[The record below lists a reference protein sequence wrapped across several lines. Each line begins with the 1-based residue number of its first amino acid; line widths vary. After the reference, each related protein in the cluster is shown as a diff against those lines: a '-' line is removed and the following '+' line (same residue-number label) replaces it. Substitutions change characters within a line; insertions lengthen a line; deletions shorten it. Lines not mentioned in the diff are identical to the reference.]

1 MHHIPWFQ
9 SQLSA
14 LNKRF
19 NRKTLHHG
27 LLLSGKKGVGK
38 REVLKDL
45 SHLVLC
51 EKNDSSMGDQ
61 VCGQCQS
68 CRLFQVG
75 NHPDLIA
82 PEYDKT
88 IGVDLIR
95 ECINKLS
102 KKSHFGGPM
111 LLVLHNIEALTTA
124 SANALLKTL
133 EEPTSN
139 TFILMSTTSQS
150 SLLPTILS
158 RCEKHKIQVP
168 QLQDAQQ
175 WFRQQNI
182 EPDEELIKLYWDRPL
197 LLKGIMASEALMDS
211 LQWLK
216 GLHKIST
223 LQGIPA
229 ALLEE
234 HHFILDWMTSKLKDV
249 AEAELSD
256 VLKVR
261 VHEAWRNIVTVE
273 QQLSKQGVNKS
284 LLLEKLLQNWQQ
296 TITLF

>member
-1 MHHIPWFQ
+1 MHNIPWFQ
-9 SQLSA
+9 SQLNA
-14 LNKRF
+14 FGLRF
-19 NRKTLHHG
+19 QRKTLHHG

-45 SHLVLC
+45 SHLLLC
-51 EKNDSSMGDQ
+51 ERNGTSTERG
-61 VCGQCQS
+61 VCGHCQS
-68 CRLFQVG
+68 CRLFQAG
-75 NHPDLIA
+75 NHPDLIM
-82 PEYDKT
+82 PVYEKT

-95 ECINKLS
+95 DCIIKLA
-102 KKSHFGGPM
+102 KKSHLGGPT

-158 RCEKHKIQVP
+158 RCEKHKMQVP
-168 QLQDAQQ
+168 QMQDAQQ
-175 WFRQQNI
+175 WLAQQNI
-182 EPDEELIKLYWDRPL
+182 KPDEELIKLYWDRPFL
-197 LLKGIMASEALMDS
+197 LIDIMSSDTLMDS

-216 GLHKIST
+216 GLHKISSS
-223 LQGIPA
+223 QGIPA
-229 ALLEE
+229 SLLEE
-234 HHFILDWMTSKLKDV
+234 HHFILDWMTSKLKELS
-249 AEAELSD
+249 EAELSD

-261 VHEAWRNIVTVE
+261 VHETWHNIVTAE
-273 QQLSKQGVNKS
+273 QHLNKQGVNKT

-296 TITLF
+296 TVTLF